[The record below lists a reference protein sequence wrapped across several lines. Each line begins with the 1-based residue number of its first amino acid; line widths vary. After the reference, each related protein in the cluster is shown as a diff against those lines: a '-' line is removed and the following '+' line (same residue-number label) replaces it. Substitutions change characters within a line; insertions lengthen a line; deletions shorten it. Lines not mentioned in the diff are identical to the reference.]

1 MVRRLPWRPPAF
13 DVGSLVIILDRAW
26 GSSPETHEAQ
36 HGPVAEDGGMST
48 RTGRGPAAVAIAL
61 LAALALAACGESQE
75 DQARDQVC
83 DARADIDRQVKT
95 LQGLTPS
102 TVTVDAVRESVEAIT
117 NDLDEIRDAQGDL
130 GEERRKEVEAATDE
144 FAAEVGEVGS
154 TILRSTSVDEARS
167 QLGAAA
173 DQLAE
178 SYRTTLGAVDCG

>member
-1 MVRRLPWRPPAF
+1 
-13 DVGSLVIILDRAW
+13 VIILDRAW
-26 GSSPETHEAQ
+26 RSSPETHEAQ
-36 HGPVAEDGGMST
+36 HRPVTEDGGMST
-48 RTGRGPAAVAIAL
+48 RIGRGPAAVAIAL
-61 LAALALAACGESQE
+61 LAALALAACGGESQE

-95 LQGLTPS
+95 LQGLTPA

-117 NDLDEIRDAQGDL
+117 NDLGEIRDAQGDL
-130 GEERRKEVEAATDE
+130 GDERRQEVEAATDA

-154 TILRSTSVDEARS
+154 TILRSTSVEEARS